1 MQWDFKRSANYSNN
15 KLIVQ
20 SNLIKGTK
28 KIVSSILVKKIELSN
43 RTKNDCYIASFQKKT
58 VTVKE
63 SQK

>member
-28 KIVSSILVKKIELSN
+28 KIVSNIFVKKIELSN
-43 RTKNDCYIASFQKKT
+43 RTKIYCGIASFQKKI
-58 VTVKE
+58 VTVQE